1 MLLRSGV
8 IEPLAGYGMACDI
21 AGQRLPAADGGV
33 DVQRIELDAAAAPAD
48 TLGCDQGGAAAE
60 KGIEHHVTP
69 GGRIQYGVGN
79 ELDRLHR
86 RMQGKEVTLIGGAA
100 EGVDAGIVP
109 DIGSVAAMARKPPGT
124 YTVGYGKPPVQT
136 RFQPGQ
142 SGNPQGRRKG
152 AKNWKTHLAAALDE
166 RVTVKEGGKQRKI
179 TKLEATIK
187 QLVNKSA
194 GADLRAMRMLFGLMQ
209 IFERRSDPAEP
220 APGDTPALTE
230 TDEDILAELKARLA
244 RSGETDDE
252 A

>member
-1 MLLRSGV
+1 
-8 IEPLAGYGMACDI
+8 
-21 AGQRLPAADGGV
+21 
-33 DVQRIELDAAAAPAD
+33 
-48 TLGCDQGGAAAE
+48 
-60 KGIEHHVTP
+60 
-69 GGRIQYGVGN
+69 
-79 ELDRLHR
+79 
-86 RMQGKEVTLIGGAA
+86 
-100 EGVDAGIVP
+100 
-109 DIGSVAAMARKPPGT
+109 MARKPTGT

-152 AKNWKTHLAAALDE
+152 AKNLKTHLAAALDE

-194 GADLRAMRMLFGLMQ
+194 GADLRAMRMLFGLMGGL
-209 IFERRSDPAEP
+209 ESRSDPVEP
-220 APGDTPALTE
+220 APGDAPALSE